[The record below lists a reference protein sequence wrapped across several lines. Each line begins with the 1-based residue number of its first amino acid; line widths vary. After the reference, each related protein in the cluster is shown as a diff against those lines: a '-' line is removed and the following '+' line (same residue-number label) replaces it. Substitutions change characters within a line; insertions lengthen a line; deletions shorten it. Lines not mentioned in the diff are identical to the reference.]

1 MQSRTPFL
9 LSSGAWRRCLAPL
22 FLALLMT
29 PSTLPGHPRTQA
41 AEQGLLSR
49 RISMGVGKSTVID
62 LPGEASE
69 VVVANPKIADAI
81 VRTARQL
88 YIVGVDAGQTTISA
102 VGADGRQIA
111 SLEISIGRDV
121 GELSQLLRLALPKA
135 NIVPR
140 TVNGT
145 IILTGAVASPAEARR
160 AMDIAKGFTGG
171 QSQGDG
177 GKGGGQP
184 ASGNGDAG
192 QGSAVVNALTIQ
204 GEDQVMVKVTIAEVS
219 RKVLKQLGVSAQ
231 GTTSDTLLRGGWG
244 SLVQANPYGINPA
257 KSDSALNLLGPNN
270 TQATLKAFER
280 YGVAR
285 VLAEPSVTAVS
296 GETAKLVVGGEIPVP
311 SQTGNCLVF
320 GNTNSLTPGSRTTSC
335 IPGITFKQYGVTLN
349 FLPTVMSEGRIL
361 LHLGT
366 EVTEVDR
373 QNSYTYADVTV
384 PAFRTRKHETS
395 VELPSGGSIA
405 SAGLLLEKSEQAI
418 TGLPGIMDIPIL
430 GALFRSRDYMRDETE
445 LLIMV
450 TPFIVRPVSAQDV
463 ARPTDGF
470 ADASDPQAWLLGRVN
485 RIYAS
490 RNNPQIQ
497 QQFKGRVGF
506 IND

>member
-1 MQSRTPFL
+1 MLQKTPIRT
-9 LSSGAWRRCLAPL
+9 SSGAWRRGVQ
-22 FLALLMT
+22 ALLLAMLVTSQT
-29 PSTLPGHPRTQA
+29 PCGPFAALG
-41 AEQGLLSR
+41 AEQAPFSR

-62 LPGEASE
+62 LPADASE

-88 YIVGVDAGQTTISA
+88 YVVGVDAGQTTISA
-102 VGADGRQIA
+102 IGVDGRQIA
-111 SLEISIGRDV
+111 GLEISIGRDV
-121 GELSQLLRLALPKA
+121 GELSQLLRLALPKSSIA
-135 NIVPR
+135 PR

-145 IILTGAVASPAEARR
+145 IILTGSVASPAEARR

-171 QSQGDG
+171 QTQGDG
-177 GKGGGQP
+177 GKSGGAAGAP
-184 ASGNGDAG
+184 GGNGE
-192 QGSAVVNALTIQ
+192 QGGAVVNALTIQ
-204 GEDQVMVKVTIAEVS
+204 GEDQVMVKVTVAEVA
-219 RKVLKQLGVSAQ
+219 RKVLKQLGVSSQ
-231 GTTSDTLLRGGWG
+231 SSGNDTLLRGGWG
-244 SLVQANPYGINPA
+244 TLTQSNPYGINAA
-257 KSDSALNLLGPNN
+257 KSDGALTVLGPNN

-280 YGVAR
+280 YGVAK

-311 SQTGNCLVF
+311 SSTGQCLFF
-320 GNTNSLTPGSRTTSC
+320 GGSATGADRNTYCT
-335 IPGITFKQYGVTLN
+335 PGITFKPYGVTLN

-373 QNSYTYADVTV
+373 QNSFTYANVTV

-405 SAGLLLEKSEQAI
+405 SAGLLLEKSEQAL
-418 TGLPGIMDIPIL
+418 TGLPGLTNIPIL
-430 GALFRSRDYMRDETE
+430 GALFRSRDYIRDETE

-450 TPFIVRPVSAQDV
+450 TPYIVRPVSAQEV

-490 RNNPQIQ
+490 RSNPQIQ

>member
-1 MQSRTPFL
+1 MQIRTPFF
-9 LSSGAWRRCLAPL
+9 LSSSPWRRCVVIS
-22 FLALLMT
+22 FLATIMASQT
-29 PSTLPGHPRTQA
+29 PYGQPQAKA
-41 AEQGLLSR
+41 AEQSLLSR
-49 RISMGVGKSTVID
+49 RIAMGVGKSTVID
-62 LPGEASE
+62 LPSEASE

-121 GELSQLLRLALPKA
+121 GELSQLLRVALPKS

-145 IILTGAVASPAEARR
+145 IILTGTVASPVEARR

-171 QSQGDG
+171 QTQGDG
-177 GKGGGQP
+177 SKGGPG
-184 ASGNGDAG
+184 ASGGGDNG
-192 QGSAVVNALTIQ
+192 QGSSVVNALTIQ
-204 GEDQVMVKVTIAEVS
+204 GEDQVMVKVTVAEVS

-231 GTTSDTLLRGGWG
+231 GTASDTLLRGGWG
-244 SLVQANPYGINPA
+244 SLVQSNPYGINPA
-257 KSDSALNLLGPNN
+257 KSDSALTVLGPNN

-311 SQTGNCLVF
+311 SQTGNCMMF
-320 GNTNSLTPGSRTTSC
+320 GTTSSLTPGSRNASC
-335 IPGITFKQYGVTLN
+335 IPGITFKQYGVILN

-361 LHLGT
+361 LHIGT

-418 TGLPGIMDIPIL
+418 TGLPGLTDIPIL

-450 TPFIVRPVSAQDV
+450 TPFIVRPINAQEVS
-463 ARPTDGF
+463 RPTDGF

-490 RNNPQIQ
+490 RSNPQIQ
-497 QQFKGRVGF
+497 QQFKGRIGF